1 MATLPHTSL
10 KKDVN
15 VTERLLLVCG
25 ILSSLFY
32 ACMDALAGTLWKGY
46 SFTSQAF
53 SDYSAIGAP
62 TRPLILLLSP
72 IYTALVI
79 AFGLGIWWWAGHK
92 RVLRFIGV
100 LLVVYAL
107 VSLVWP
113 QFFPLDLSGTVSTF
127 TNTMHIALTVV
138 TVLSWLLVL
147 GFGAILFGKRFR
159 LYSIGTLLTVLVFGA
174 LTGFIAGTTQ
184 SAVTQSAP
192 WLGITE
198 RINLYSFMLWVIVL
212 AITLLRAQ
220 GTMNR
225 SGRRKESGR

>member
-10 KKDVN
+10 KYLN

-25 ILSSLFY
+25 ILSSLLY
-32 ACMDALAGTLWKGY
+32 ACEDALTGTLWQGY
-46 SFTSQAF
+46 NFTSQAF

-62 TRPLILLLSP
+62 TRPLILLFSP
-72 IYTALVI
+72 IYTVLVI
-79 AFGLGIWWWAGHK
+79 AFGLGVWWSAGQK

-107 VSLVWP
+107 VSWVWP
-113 QFFPLDLSGTVSTF
+113 QFFPIHLNAAEATSSD
-127 TNTMHIALTVV
+127 TMHIVLTVV
-138 TVLSWLLVL
+138 TVLSWLLIL
-147 GFGAILFGKRFR
+147 GFGAISFGKRLR

-198 RINLYSFMLWVIVL
+198 RINIYSFMLWVVVL
-212 AITLLRAQ
+212 AITLLRAEKGQ
-220 GTMNR
+220 GSTNG
-225 SGRRKESGR
+225 SDA